1 MRFAA
6 AAALAAA
13 GPAGAASMAV
23 ATAAVWAGVSAS
35 ADAVVEARQWGAAF
49 EKNVCGQCGV
59 GRGLWV

>member
-1 MRFAA
+1 LRVVAS
-6 AAALAAA
+6 AALVA
-13 GPAGAASMAV
+13 AGAAGAAAMAF

-35 ADAVVEARQWGAAF
+35 ADAVVEGRPWGAAF